1 MIYEKLG
8 LMWDMIG
15 NTNVY
20 KVFELENIGKHG
32 NPRGIGELGLL
43 ARVKLLP
50 VFQ

>member
-20 KVFELENIGKHG
+20 KEFMDYF
-32 NPRGIGELGLL
+32 LL
-43 ARVKLLP
+43 TRIEAWESLLFPKKTTNRKKL
-50 VFQ
+50 